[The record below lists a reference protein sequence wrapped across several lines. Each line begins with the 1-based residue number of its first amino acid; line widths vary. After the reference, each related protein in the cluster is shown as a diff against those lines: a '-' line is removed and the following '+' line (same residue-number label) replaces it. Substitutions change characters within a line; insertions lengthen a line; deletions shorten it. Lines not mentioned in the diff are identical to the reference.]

1 MTFRENIKIANEV
14 AQGKAELTSMLISIK
29 QSFDKIQEFC
39 ADTQKNQFEMNEKI
53 KAISLQLAKMESME
67 K

>member
-39 ADTQKNQFEMNEKI
+39 EDTQKNQFEMMEKI
-53 KAISLQLAKMESME
+53 KNIEKQLK
-67 K
+67 